1 MKNLSKNI
9 ILFILPFLIG
19 TVLLFLIPV
28 DKKFSYNFVKGECD
42 NKASWIYHRIFE
54 NNDDIDIA
62 FLGASHISCTVMDE
76 YIENELNSFVEQG
89 IKVANLGYCRGG
101 RDIQF
106 VMLKDLFQSKKPKV
120 LVLEVMEDEPK
131 KSHPVFPYLA
141 ESGDLWKSFIFFNQR
156 YFTNIWKGIVV
167 RFEQLKSIIFQT
179 DNMQFNVVS
188 DYGYLHSKQIAS
200 AEDLA
205 QNKINW
211 QERNSKSKTEL
222 LRNVELNYSKHYL
235 QKIIKL
241 AGQNNCKIMFLY
253 LPESGSGLKTP
264 LLTGYYK
271 KFGELILLPDSIIS
285 NQLNWKDATHF
296 NDMGAKK
303 ASEFI
308 VNELESNY

>member
-1 MKNLSKNI
+1 MK
-9 ILFILPFLIG
+9 
-19 TVLLFLIPV
+19 
-28 DKKFSYNFVKGECD
+28 
-42 NKASWIYHRIFE
+42 
-54 NNDDIDIA
+54 
-62 FLGASHISCTVMDE
+62 
-76 YIENELNSFVEQG
+76 
-89 IKVANLGYCRGG
+89 
-101 RDIQF
+101 
-106 VMLKDLFQSKKPKV
+106 
-120 LVLEVMEDEPK
+120 
-131 KSHPVFPYLA
+131 
-141 ESGDLWKSFIFFNQR
+141 
-156 YFTNIWKGIVV
+156 
-167 RFEQLKSIIFQT
+167 
-179 DNMQFNVVS
+179 FNVVS